1 LTPKRLSV
9 KEINER
15 VDSEG
20 NLFEIHKN
28 EAGTSSKTM
37 ATPSAIVDEM
47 KCKCHKESW
56 AAGASEVNI
65 ITVVSDFGFFE
76 YDINLY
82 GKGDNGGGKIYKV
95 QCQST
100 VRIRSVDTY
109 YKIGYIPVFGAN
121 YWTSST
127 GFHFTSQY

>member
-1 LTPKRLSV
+1 MSEWTAREIFLKFIKTKLVLQVRLW
-9 KEINER
+9 
-15 VDSEG
+15 
-20 NLFEIHKN
+20 LHQF
-28 EAGTSSKTM
+28 
-37 ATPSAIVDEM
+37 AIVDEM